1 MARSGWSHAANL
13 VPAFLSS
20 PDLRGFTPPSTVVS
34 GINDLNLIERL
45 ASVVALEH
53 EAFGVLVAE
62 RSGRGESLGAE
73 SAV

>member
-1 MARSGWSHAANL
+1 MGDSGLSAAGDLLAGHRARQG
-13 VPAFLSS
+13 
-20 PDLRGFTPPSTVVS
+20 VVS

-62 RSGRGESLGAE
+62 RSGRRESLGAE
-73 SAV
+73 RAV